1 MNKIP
6 ISKPSITAKEIDYVN
21 DAVTN
26 GWGPNCYDYLIKF
39 QKEFASYIDSD
50 FSIATSSCT
59 GAIHLAF
66 LAIGLKKD
74 DEVICPD
81 ITWIASVSPITYIG
95 AKPIFVDIERDS
107 WCIDPKK
114 IEEAITPRTKAI
126 MPVHLYGNVCKMDE
140 IMEIARKH
148 NLYVIEDAAEGLGS
162 EYKGKKC
169 GSIGDIGVF
178 SFHGTKVMTTGEGGM
193 LVTNNKQIH
202 DEASVFNDHGRSQ
215 KNPKMFWME
224 SIGYKYKMSNI
235 QAALGLAQVERMD
248 DLVNRKREIFS
259 NYKHLLAS
267 VKDIELNNEPA
278 ETKNSFWMPTIVLG
292 TSYNID
298 REDLFSYLKDNLV
311 DYRPFFYPLSSLPM
325 FQDKIENSVSYSI
338 FKKAFHLPTF
348 HDMTLDDQIRVV
360 NLLKE
365 YLGKK

>member
-1 MNKIP
+1 MIKIP
-6 ISKPSITAKEIDYVN
+6 ISKPSITAKEIAYVN
-21 DAVTN
+21 DAATN
-26 GWGPNCYDYLIKF
+26 GWGPNCYDYLVKF

-66 LAIGLKKD
+66 LAIGLKKG

-95 AKPIFVDIERDS
+95 AEPVFVDIEQDS

-140 IMEIARKH
+140 IMDIARKH

-162 EYKGKKC
+162 EYKGRRC

-193 LVTNNKQIH
+193 LVTNNKQLY
-202 DEASVFNDHGRSQ
+202 DEALVFNDHGRSQ

-224 SIGYKYKMSNI
+224 KIGYKYKMSNL
-235 QAALGLAQVERMD
+235 QAALGLAQVERMEE
-248 DLVNRKREIFS
+248 LVERKREIFF
-259 NYKHLLAS
+259 NYKQLLAG
-267 VKDIELNNEPA
+267 VQDIELNSEPI

-292 TSYNID
+292 ASYEID
-298 REDLFSYLKDNLV
+298 REDLFSYLHENLV

-325 FQDKIENSVSYSI
+325 FQEKKDNRVSYSVS
-338 FKKAFHLPTF
+338 KNAFHLPTF
-348 HDMTLDDQIRVV
+348 HDMTIEDQKRVV
-360 NLLKE
+360 NLVKE
-365 YLGKK
+365 YLCKR

>member
-169 GSIGDIGVF
+169 GSIGDIG
-178 SFHGTKVMTTGEGGM
+178 GC
-193 LVTNNKQIH
+193 
-202 DEASVFNDHGRSQ
+202 
-215 KNPKMFWME
+215 
-224 SIGYKYKMSNI
+224 
-235 QAALGLAQVERMD
+235 
-248 DLVNRKREIFS
+248 
-259 NYKHLLAS
+259 
-267 VKDIELNNEPA
+267 
-278 ETKNSFWMPTIVLG
+278 
-292 TSYNID
+292 
-298 REDLFSYLKDNLV
+298 
-311 DYRPFFYPLSSLPM
+311 
-325 FQDKIENSVSYSI
+325 
-338 FKKAFHLPTF
+338 
-348 HDMTLDDQIRVV
+348 
-360 NLLKE
+360 
-365 YLGKK
+365 